1 MQLFTNHGWQM
12 SDAPKRLELDYPEMD
27 FNFMPDLLRD
37 VNKSL
42 ANQMQIDTVI
52 PFCISLGVIL
62 TATGGRVK
70 SMINDSWIQHPS
82 LYLCPIAETA
92 DGKSQIMNKLR
103 MPLINAEIRM
113 RDDAKSHH
121 AMQTA
126 QHEIAQA
133 KLKAVKDSMS
143 ATKSKSKM
151 TPATQADLSAALDDV
166 ANSEPDP
173 IPLILAG
180 GDTTP
185 DRLTELLQLHGS
197 LGILDAEGT
206 LFNHLSGKKHN
217 TGDAYETILA
227 ATSGDQ
233 IKSHRIGRGDSVVNN
248 PHLVICAAVQP
259 DVWLSLIKDVSASNR
274 GVVGRFLPLVAK
286 SDRGFRDVWAIEK
299 YPTDQALMDR
309 WENVIVQ
316 ILNNKSDRVLHLSDN
331 GYQLFQ
337 QTRAKWERKLSDPD
351 TFLNGFGSRLMGNLI
366 TIAMLFTLINDP
378 DQDQFINDDALEMA
392 LALADP
398 LLAHRRL
405 SDGLEIERSPELRI
419 LDKIAQMMDEYGD
432 VGISDKQFRFSIRD
446 DLQQTM
452 KGQKWLKDGGMDAMK
467 SALANLEIKCWIQFD
482 GDHHIIACS
491 DLRQHHRNRFRAT
504 SVPHQSENATEMPLS
519 AVLNGS

>member
-1 MQLFTNHGWQM
+1 M
-12 SDAPKRLELDYPEMD
+12 SDAPKRLELEHPEMD
-27 FNFMPDLLRD
+27 FDFMPDLLRD
-37 VNKSL
+37 VIKSL
-42 ANQMQIDTVI
+42 SNQMQIDPVM
-52 PFCISLGVIL
+52 PFSIGLGVVL

-70 SMINDSWIQHPS
+70 SVISDSWIQHPS

-92 DGKSQIMNKLR
+92 DGKSQIINRLR
-103 MPLINAEIRM
+103 QPLIDAETRM
-113 RDDAKSHH
+113 RNDAKAHH
-121 AMQTA
+121 AWQTA

-133 KLKAVKDSMS
+133 KLKAIKDSMS
-143 ATKSKSKM
+143 ATKSKSKI

-166 ANSEPDP
+166 ANNEPDP

-180 GDTTP
+180 GDATP
-185 DRLTELLQLHGS
+185 DSLTQLLQMHGS
-197 LGILDAEGT
+197 LGIIDAEGT
-206 LFNHLSGKKHN
+206 LFSHLSGKKHN
-217 TGDAYETILA
+217 TGESYETILA

-233 IKSHRIGRGDSVVNN
+233 IKTHRIGRGDSVVNN
-248 PHLVICAAVQP
+248 PHLVICVAVQP
-259 DVWLSLIKDVSASNR
+259 DVWLNLIKDMSASNR

-299 YPTDQALMDR
+299 PIDQALMNR
-309 WENVIVQ
+309 WENVILK
-316 ILNNKSDRVLHLSDN
+316 ILNNKSDRQLRLSAD

-337 QTRAKWERKLSDPD
+337 QTRAKWERKLIDPD

-419 LDKIAQMMDEYGD
+419 LDKISQMMDERDQIGD
-432 VGISDKQFRFSIRD
+432 LGVPKRSFRFSIRD

-467 SALANLEIKCWIQFD
+467 SALANLEIKCWIEMD
-482 GDHHIIACS
+482 GDHHIIARN
-491 DLRQHHRNRFRAT
+491 DLKKHHRGRFRAT
-504 SVPHQSENATEMPLS
+504 LVPHLQENATEMPVS
-519 AVLNGS
+519 AVLNGN

>member
-1 MQLFTNHGWQM
+1 M
-12 SDAPKRLELDYPEMD
+12 SDAPKRLELDYPEID
-27 FNFMPDLLRD
+27 FDFTPDLLRD

-42 ANQMQIDTVI
+42 ADQMQIDTVI

-70 SMINDSWIQHPS
+70 SMINNSWIQHPS
-82 LYLCPIAETA
+82 LYLCPIADTA

-103 MPLINAEIRM
+103 MPLINAEIKM
-113 RDDAKSHH
+113 REDATSHH

-133 KLKAVKDSMS
+133 KLKAIKDSMS

-173 IPLILAG
+173 IPLILVG

-217 TGDAYETILA
+217 TGSSYETILA

-309 WENVIVQ
+309 WENVILR
-316 ILNNKSDRVLHLSDN
+316 ILNNKSDRVLRLSAD

-366 TIAMLFTLINDP
+366 TIAMLFTLINNP
-378 DQDQFINDDALEMA
+378 AENQFIHDDALEMA

-398 LLAHRRL
+398 LISYRRL
-405 SDGLEIERSPELRI
+405 SDVLQIERTPELRI
-419 LDKIAQMMDEYGD
+419 
-432 VGISDKQFRFSIRD
+432 
-446 DLQQTM
+446 
-452 KGQKWLKDGGMDAMK
+452 
-467 SALANLEIKCWIQFD
+467 
-482 GDHHIIACS
+482 
-491 DLRQHHRNRFRAT
+491 
-504 SVPHQSENATEMPLS
+504 
-519 AVLNGS
+519 

>member
-1 MQLFTNHGWQM
+1 M

-27 FNFMPDLLRD
+27 FDFTPDLLRD

-42 ANQMQIDTVI
+42 ADQMQIDTVI

-70 SMINDSWIQHPS
+70 SMINNSWIQHPS
-82 LYLCPIAETA
+82 LYLCPIADTA

-103 MPLINAEIRM
+103 MPLINAEIKM
-113 RDDAKSHH
+113 REDATSHH

-133 KLKAVKDSMS
+133 KLKAIKDSMS

-173 IPLILAG
+173 IPLILVG

-217 TGDAYETILA
+217 TGSSYETILA

-309 WENVIVQ
+309 WENVILR
-316 ILNNKSDRVLHLSDN
+316 ILNNKSDRVLRLSAD

-392 LALADP
+392 
-398 LLAHRRL
+398 
-405 SDGLEIERSPELRI
+405 
-419 LDKIAQMMDEYGD
+419 
-432 VGISDKQFRFSIRD
+432 
-446 DLQQTM
+446 
-452 KGQKWLKDGGMDAMK
+452 
-467 SALANLEIKCWIQFD
+467 
-482 GDHHIIACS
+482 
-491 DLRQHHRNRFRAT
+491 
-504 SVPHQSENATEMPLS
+504 
-519 AVLNGS
+519 

>member
-1 MQLFTNHGWQM
+1 M

-70 SMINDSWIQHPS
+70 SMISDSWIQHPS

-173 IPLILAG
+173 IPLILVG

-309 WENVIVQ
+309 WENVILQ
-316 ILNNKSDRVLHLSDN
+316 ILNNKSDRVLRLSAD

-419 LDKIAQMMDEYGD
+419 LDKIAQMMDECDVKTGD
-432 VGISDKQFRFSIRD
+432 LGISNKQFRFSIRD

-482 GDHHIIACS
+482 GDHHIIARS